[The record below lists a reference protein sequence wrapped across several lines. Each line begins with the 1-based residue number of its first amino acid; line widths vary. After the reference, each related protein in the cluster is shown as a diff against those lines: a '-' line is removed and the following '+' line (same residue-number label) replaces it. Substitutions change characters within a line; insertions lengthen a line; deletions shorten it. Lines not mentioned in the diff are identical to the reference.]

1 MKIRSKFIFFN
12 WIILM
17 VMILSPYCTPIE
29 VTLVWKKEL
38 KRIVE
43 DFDLAEV
50 SGDVIFVHGER
61 KNKITL
67 IDKEGDIR
75 WQWGPDLKL
84 GVLGVSISND
94 GRYFVYWTDS
104 RHESDVPRKS
114 FIHYR
119 DRDKG
124 ELWKKELYGSP
135 HISPDGKYIF
145 VAPGWENWKSFF
157 MDSKGNILWEKKYG
171 STTGFFSPDGNFIWD
186 GFNYYDKNGKIALEI
201 DLPAP
206 STSFA
211 ENFEYIACERMG
223 SGIVVR
229 DEKGRI
235 IRGTGGIPGA
245 IINKSGSIILEG
257 RARVSDNGKVAV
269 IYGLNKTKIY
279 KLPEKSLINEYPIKR
294 YRIIEYSDISYDGN
308 IIVILGERT
317 DIKSNNNLFIVDL
330 SRNEFFEG
338 KVEKLGR
345 IYLTIDGKNFL
356 VKSNNKLYFY
366 EISN

>member
-1 MKIRSKFIFFN
+1 
-12 WIILM
+12 M
-17 VMILSPYCTPIE
+17 VLILSPYCTPIE

-38 KRIVE
+38 KHRVE
-43 DFDLAEV
+43 YSDLAEG
-50 SGDVIFVHGER
+50 SGDVIFVHGDIVD
-61 KNKITL
+61 NQITL

-94 GRYFVYWTDS
+94 GRYFVYWTDIV
-104 RHESDVPRKS
+104 HESDMPRKS

-171 STTGFFSPDGNFIWD
+171 STTGFFSPDGNIIWD
-186 GFNYYDKNGKIALEI
+186 GFDYYDKNGKIALEI
-201 DLPAP
+201 NLPGRP
-206 STSFA
+206 TSFA
-211 ENFEYIACERMG
+211 ENLAYIACAKTT
-223 SGIVVR
+223 SGADVKPEISAAVR
-229 DEKGRI
+229 KVIAKYHGFVADRKG
-235 IRGTGGIPGA
+235 
-245 IINKSGSIILEG
+245 NIILEG
-257 RARVSDNGKVAV
+257 RAMVSENGKIAI
-269 IYGLNKTKIY
+269 IYGYEKTKIY
-279 KLPEKSLINEYPIKR
+279 KLPEKSLINEYPVKK

-338 KVEKLGR
+338 KVEKLGI
-345 IYLTIDGKNFL
+345 IYLTNDGKNFL
-356 VKSNNKLYFY
+356 IKSDKKLYFY